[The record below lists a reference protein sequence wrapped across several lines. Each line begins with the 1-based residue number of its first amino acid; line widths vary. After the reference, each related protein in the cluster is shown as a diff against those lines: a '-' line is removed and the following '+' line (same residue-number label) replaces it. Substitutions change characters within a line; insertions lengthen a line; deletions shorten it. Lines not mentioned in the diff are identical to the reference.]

1 MKTTPQNYYF
11 EKMTRKKEMGGRYNE
26 KFLDYIPAD
35 ADENDEDAV
44 GESE

>member
-1 MKTTPQNYYF
+1 
-11 EKMTRKKEMGGRYNE
+11 MGGRYNE